1 MDSQIGVLA
10 NQALNYLVSG
20 QAPQRLG
27 NAHPSIVPYEV
38 FPVIDG
44 HVVIAVG
51 NDGQFR
57 RLCEVLGEPALG
69 IDPTF
74 ATNPLR
80 VQHRGALIGRLAALT
95 LRVQRDTLLRNL
107 EAASVPAG
115 PINTIAQAFDDPQVR
130 HRRMQLDLP
139 AASAAGGSIPGV
151 RTPLVIDGVP
161 AAHDRPSPRMGA
173 DEADILADPAWRLE

>member
-1 MDSQIGVLA
+1 
-10 NQALNYLVSG
+10 
-20 QAPQRLG
+20 
-27 NAHPSIVPYEV
+27 
-38 FPVIDG
+38 
-44 HVVIAVG
+44 VVIAVG

-69 IDPTF
+69 IDPHF

-80 VQHRGALIGRLAALT
+80 VEHRGALIGRLAALT
-95 LRVQRDTLLRNL
+95 LRFQRDTLLRNL
-107 EAASVPAG
+107 ETASVPAG

-173 DEADILADPAWRLE
+173 DEADILADPAWRLGGSSR